1 MEKRIIE
8 IDLDRLERGRYN
20 DNLARNPAARPE
32 RAPEIAPAPKK
43 GVRTR
48 PLPREKS
55 AVRPIW
61 IAALVAVALLYMAL
75 VSQYMTL
82 TELSLEA
89 SGYESSILKSDKE
102 ISKLK
107 KFTLT
112 KISDEEI
119 EAFVRKY
126 DMDKM
131 ERSSVEYLETSRP
144 DVMISYSGKESVN
157 PAADAARTLGEK
169 LGEAIEFFR

>member
-82 TELSLEA
+82 TELSL
-89 SGYESSILKSDKE
+89 
-102 ISKLK
+102 
-107 KFTLT
+107 
-112 KISDEEI
+112 
-119 EAFVRKY
+119 
-126 DMDKM
+126 
-131 ERSSVEYLETSRP
+131 
-144 DVMISYSGKESVN
+144 
-157 PAADAARTLGEK
+157 
-169 LGEAIEFFR
+169 